1 MLRFDRFEKSYNG
14 YGSSFIAKNEVI
26 IKFRGAGFIRLN
38 YIHVT
43 YSRLTYK

>member
-26 IKFRGAGFIRLN
+26 IKFRGQDLLG
-38 YIHVT
+38 
-43 YSRLTYK
+43 